1 MSYTP
6 TEWKNGDIITAEKMN
21 KIQGAIENYT
31 PTEWKNGDI
40 ITAEKMNKIQQA
52 IENLSTGG
60 GGTILDA
67 LSVTENGTYIPE
79 TGHAYNE
86 VNVAVPTEGGGAVSV
101 GRKDV
106 NFYDYDGTLLHSYSA
121 AEALVL
127 TALPENPSHSGLT
140 AQGWNWSLSDMKS
153 QVQSMGKCDIGQMY
167 ITDDGKTRIYVH
179 FEEGRSSP
187 YLGIGVNGTVEV
199 DWGDGSSTSTLTGTS
214 LTTVQTAQH
223 IYTPGDYVITL
234 TVVSGSFTFLGV
246 SNAAHILKT
255 STATTANISLVYANA
270 VQKIELGNGIT
281 GIGSYAFS
289 NCYSLSNIT
298 IPEEVTSIGNN
309 AFQSCYNLSNIT
321 IPEGVTSIG
330 SNAFNSCYSLSN
342 IVIPA
347 GVTNIETYTFNAC
360 YSLSSIAIPEGV
372 TSIGNNAFIA
382 CHSLSSI
389 VIPAGV
395 TSIGSSAFSGCSSLS
410 SIVIPAGVTNIGNSA
425 FNSCSSLSSITIPSG
440 VTSIGTYAFN
450 NCYSLSSITIPSGV
464 TSIGS
469 NAFSGCSSLSSIVIP
484 AGVTYIETSAFQS
497 CYSLSRITI
506 PAGVTSIGTNAF
518 SSCYGMAEYHFLPT
532 TPPRITNKNV
542 FANIQLDCIIYVPQ
556 GCLEAYQ
563 TATNWSNYAN
573 KMQEEA
579 A

>member
-223 IYTPGDYVITL
+223 IYTPGDYVIKL
-234 TVVSGSFTFLGV
+234 KVVSGSFTFFGT
-246 SNAAHILKT
+246 SSTSHILKK
-255 STATTANISLVYANA
+255 STATSANVSRVYTNA
-270 VQKIELGNGIT
+270 VQKIELG
-281 GIGSYAFS
+281 S
-289 NCYSLSNIT
+289 
-298 IPEEVTSIGNN
+298 
-309 AFQSCYNLSNIT
+309 
-321 IPEGVTSIG
+321 GVTSVG
-330 SNAFNSCYSLSN
+330 
-342 IVIPA
+342 
-347 GVTNIETYTFNAC
+347 TY
-360 YSLSSIAIPEGV
+360 
-372 TSIGNNAFIA
+372 
-382 CHSLSSI
+382 
-389 VIPAGV
+389 
-395 TSIGSSAFSGCSSLS
+395 AFSGCSSLT
-410 SIVIPAGVTNIGNSA
+410 SITIPNGVTSVGTYA
-425 FNSCSSLSSITIPSG
+425 FNSCFSLTSITIPNGVTSIDNNTFSNCYSLTSITIPSG
-440 VTSIGTYAFN
+440 VTSIGNGTFN
-450 NCYSLSSITIPSGV
+450 SCTSLTSITIPSGV
-464 TSIGS
+464 TSIDNTFS
-469 NAFSGCSSLSSIVIP
+469 N
-484 AGVTYIETSAFQS
+484 
-497 CYSLSRITI
+497 CYSLASITI
-506 PAGVTSIGTNAF
+506 PNGVTSIGIKAF
-518 SSCYGMAEYHFLPT
+518 SSCYGMAEYHLLPT
-532 TPPRITNKNV
+532 TPPTLANTNA
-542 FANIQLDCIIYVPQ
+542 FSSIQSDCIIYVPQ
-556 GCLEAYQ
+556 GCLEAYK
-563 TATNWSNYAN
+563 TATNWSNYASY
-573 KMQEEA
+573 MQEEA